1 MKKNPHRH
9 GCSSLRRS
17 KTVKN
22 ATKFW
27 VCEIVKDWIME
38 DARLTTKELQRRIK
52 DKHKVD
58 VPYKRVYD
66 GMLLAQTQLFGSWD
80 SSFNNL
86 YRFKEEVER
95 CCPGSFVV
103 IDHHTEAEKIRFN
116 R

>member
-1 MKKNPHRH
+1 MED
-9 GCSSLRRS
+9 SSLG
-17 KTVKN
+17 
-22 ATKFW
+22 A
-27 VCEIVKDWIME
+27 
-38 DARLTTKELQRRIK
+38 KELQWRIK
-52 DKHKVD
+52 DKHKID
-58 VPYKRVYD
+58 VNYKRVYA

-95 CCPGSFVV
+95 CCLGSFVV